1 MNTLQIEC
9 FLSVAR
15 NHSFSG
21 AARERYISQPTI
33 SKHIRN
39 LEEELGIALFRRDY
53 MCANLTQAGEV
64 Y

>member
-21 AARERYISQPTI
+21 AARERYISPPTI
-33 SKHIRN
+33 SRHIHN
-39 LEEELGIALFRRDY
+39 LEEELGVCLLMVCWEI
-53 MCANLTQAGEV
+53 
-64 Y
+64 